1 MANTTCLCRAIL
13 DRDGRPHI
21 ARHDHCPVHR
31 PQAPRCEDMSSRE
44 FAQLVNR
51 SVMTVCRWAKSGHP
65 AARYCVYRKEY
76 RWLPEVYKKTL
87 EKSTV
92 RPAQPVKKQRGR
104 KPRFAAINGGQR

>member
-1 MANTTCLCRAIL
+1 MAECLCRTLI
-13 DRDGRPHI
+13 DREGNPYISSHGCEI
-21 ARHDHCPVHR
+21 HG
-31 PQAPRCEDMSSRE
+31 QAPRCSDMSSRE
-44 FAQLVNR
+44 FARLVNR